1 MGSERT
7 GTNVRIIRSIKGMY
21 RTYFEENIVN
31 TRGKLVEQHNL
42 IHVVIGFNWVN
53 CFRLQT

>member
-42 IHVVIGFNWVN
+42 KHVVIEFN
-53 CFRLQT
+53 

>member
-21 RTYFEENIVN
+21 RTYFEENCEYKGK
-31 TRGKLVEQHNL
+31 TR
-42 IHVVIGFNWVN
+42 
-53 CFRLQT
+53 